1 MPRCV
6 SGAVRAVP
14 RLAPGVYGLPADA
27 TLRRGKLTNATY
39 SYLYGLCA
47 TACCRLAKPDP
58 VQVCVFKSKSE
69 CWRQIYLDYCCRID
83 AGKFQVE
90 MSPIADIET
99 LFRHGICDPAGC
111 ALAITL
117 AKEAEVEGTDG
128 APPAVDAPQRLR
140 YIVTKR
146 AAEAGLVAVVWPRR
160 FSYGAMFVELFWVC
174 EAAALPRMP
183 EPG

>member
-1 MPRCV
+1 
-6 SGAVRAVP
+6 
-14 RLAPGVYGLPADA
+14 
-27 TLRRGKLTNATY
+27 
-39 SYLYGLCA
+39 
-47 TACCRLAKPDP
+47 
-58 VQVCVFKSKSE
+58 
-69 CWRQIYLDYCCRID
+69 
-83 AGKFQVE
+83 

-128 APPAVDAPQRLR
+128 APPAMDAPQRLR

>member
-1 MPRCV
+1 M
-6 SGAVRAVP
+6 
-14 RLAPGVYGLPADA
+14 AD
-27 TLRRGKLTNATY
+27 LRN
-39 SYLYGLCA
+39 
-47 TACCRLAKPDP
+47 PDP
-58 VQVCVFKSKSE
+58 FKSASSSLSLE

-117 AKEAEVEGTDG
+117 AKEAEVDGADG
-128 APPAVDAPQRLR
+128 APPVVDAPQRLR